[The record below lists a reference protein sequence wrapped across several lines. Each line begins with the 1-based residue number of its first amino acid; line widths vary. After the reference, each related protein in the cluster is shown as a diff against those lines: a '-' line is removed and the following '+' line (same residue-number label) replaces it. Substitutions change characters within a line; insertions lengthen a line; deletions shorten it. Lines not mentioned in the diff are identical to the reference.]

1 MRGPRSFWARYH
13 QILGR
18 TLIMEALL
26 QLHRLLAER
35 SMQYG
40 DFVLSSGA
48 RSTYYI
54 DARRTTMSG
63 AGQRLIGQL
72 GLQLLD
78 GLNWAARAVGGLTL
92 GADPVAYAM
101 AHAAAL
107 QGRTL
112 DAFTVRKEAKNHG
125 TGHLIE
131 GVFEPGWPVVITED
145 TLTSGASALRAV
157 EAVQKAGGIV
167 LGVLAVVDREE
178 GGVEN
183 IAKQGLTA
191 VALVRVSELQG

>member
-1 MRGPRSFWARYH
+1 
-13 QILGR
+13 
-18 TLIMEALL
+18 MESL
-26 QLHRLLAER
+26 QQLRRLLAER

-54 DARRTTMSG
+54 DARRTTM
-63 AGQRLIGQL
+63 AGVGQLLIGQL

-78 GLNWAARAVGGLTL
+78 GKSWAARAVGGLTL

-101 AHAAAL
+101 AHTAAL

-112 DAFTVRKEAKNHG
+112 DAFTVRKEAKTHG
-125 TGHLIE
+125 AGHLIE
-131 GVFEPGWPVVITED
+131 GVFEPGWQVVITED
-145 TLTSGASALRAV
+145 TITSGASALRAA
-157 EAVQKAGGIV
+157 EAVQKAGGVV

-178 GGVEN
+178 GGIEK
-183 IAKQGLTA
+183 IAQQGLAA
-191 VALVRVSELQG
+191 VALVRVSELRVEQ